1 LFVSFG
7 LRAKDPGSGSDKL
20 HRGRLIST
28 YYHEARHA
36 AESML
41 HLRKIS
47 EGVAKAT
54 DVEPQQIVIRLRSSA
69 GDESILREV
78 VSENQ
83 RLIGGEGLSSRRR
96 IARNSD
102 GSFDAEISV
111 GTDED
116 FDRALLAIGDVLN
129 LPREI

>member
-1 LFVSFG
+1 MSFG

-36 AESML
+36 GEALL

-54 DVEPQQIVIRLRSSA
+54 DVEPHQIVIRLRSSA
-69 GDESILREV
+69 GDEQVLREV
-78 VSENQ
+78 IGETQ
-83 RLIGGEGLSSRRR
+83 RMVGGEGLSSRHRV
-96 IARNSD
+96 ARNSD
-102 GSFDAEISV
+102 GSFDAEISIA
-111 GTDED
+111 TDDD
-116 FDRALLAIGDVLN
+116 FDRALLAIGDVID
-129 LPREI
+129 LPREV